1 MNPTSM
7 EGRMTHSP
15 VVAKVPPTRSMQNYY
30 MVACTCGWKGAG
42 YVKGREGANAGY
54 RLHVEQT
61 K

>member
-1 MNPTSM
+1 
-7 EGRMTHSP
+7 MTHSP